1 MFTSLL
7 LFFIFAFKSK
17 YKGKTITLR
26 KKKSKPPQKD
36 WGLFGFLQT
45 FSSSF
50 GKIYVPSGKTS
61 EVQPFQPSSPRV
73 RLATAVGDDALADW
87 QEADS

>member
-26 KKKSKPPQKD
+26 KKYPNHHKKIGGCLVFYKHFPAA
-36 WGLFGFLQT
+36 LE
-45 FSSSF
+45 
-50 GKIYVPSGKTS
+50 KIYLPSGKTS
-61 EVQPFQPSSPRV
+61 EVKPFQPSSPRM

-87 QEADS
+87 QEAES